1 MESCAEYIHAL
12 NASISLFL
20 RVLCAEGRKK
30 KRKTNPSN
38 DKISVRIREK
48 KKKREKGKGEEKR
61 NYAEERYTDN
71 IYRQR
76 RLLK

>member
-48 KKKREKGKGEEKR
+48 KKKREKRKGERGGEEKLR
-61 NYAEERYTDN
+61 GRTL
-71 IYRQR
+71 YR
-76 RLLK
+76 

>member
-1 MESCAEYIHAL
+1 MHLSRYSSEYYA
-12 NASISLFL
+12 
-20 RVLCAEGRKK
+20 RRGGKKK